1 MHNYWENFCL
11 FVNDIWCAETCT
23 PHPAPR
29 TPKSKKYITASII
42 FLLLFP
48 LKSFSQEKG
57 LILDEPTR
65 RKFDYYFYEAV
76 NAKTLGKYDEAFDL
90 LQHCHS
96 IDSTNASVLVE
107 LGAYYSSLEEKNTA
121 LDYFRKAVKYDP
133 KNYYYNM
140 ILAGLSKELDLKEEV
155 IDIYNY
161 LLKTYPDK
169 VELYFELANVYGD
182 NGELDKA
189 IQSLDTLQKYTGVS
203 DAITLNKFRLY
214 NMMDK
219 KERAFEE
226 IQSVIDKNPDNI
238 RYKLLMGDLYL
249 QDNQSEKALTYYDQA
264 KLIDPD
270 DPSLILSMVNYYEK
284 TNNRTAATEELQKA
298 ITSSKMEVDTKLQ
311 LLARY
316 IAVLRQGRQDIKTA
330 NPLFESMFEQHPNNS
345 QINMMY
351 GDVLLLQEDKKGAME
366 QFEIYAKDNPTDPAG
381 YEQMLRIAVPDTNA
395 LDKVVE
401 IAETGIKNIPT
412 APQFY
417 FYLGLAKFQQKK
429 YKEALSIYEK
439 GLANAEFQSPMI
451 ESDFYGQIGDIN
463 HFLKNN
469 TVAFE
474 NYEKALKLNPQN
486 LPVLNNYSYYLSLER
501 KNLDKAEQMSG
512 ITIKAEPT
520 NPTYLDTYGWILFEQ
535 GAYTM
540 AKIYIEKAI
549 EYGKDDPSAEVLEH
563 YGDVLAVTGDTEKAV
578 EQWKKAKELGSDSK
592 TLNKKIRRK
601 EYIKE

>member
-1 MHNYWENFCL
+1 MNYN
-11 FVNDIWCAETCT
+11 
-23 PHPAPR
+23 
-29 TPKSKKYITASII
+29 KYISGII
-42 FLLLFP
+42 VSLVLFP
-48 LKSFSQEKG
+48 VSLFSQVEG
-57 LILDEPTR
+57 LILDETSR
-65 RKFDYYFYEAV
+65 RKFDYFFYEAV
-76 NAKTLGKYDEAFDL
+76 NAKTLGKYAESFDL
-90 LQHCHS
+90 LQHCYS
-96 IDSTNASVLVE
+96 MDSTNASVLIE
-107 LGAYYSSLEEKNTA
+107 LGAYYSSLEEKNKA
-121 LDYFRKAVKYDP
+121 LDFFRRAVKQDP
-133 KNYYYNM
+133 ANYYYNM
-140 ILAGLSKELDLKEEV
+140 ILAGLSKELDLKKEV
-155 IDIYNY
+155 IEIYNY
-161 LLKTYPDK
+161 LLKTYPEK

-189 IQSLDTLQKYTGVS
+189 IQSLDSLQKYTGVS

-219 KERAFEE
+219 KDRAFEE

-249 QDNQSEKALTYYDQA
+249 QDNQADKALDYYQQA
-264 KLIDPD
+264 KQIDPD
-270 DPSLILSMVNYYEK
+270 EPSLILSMVNYYEK
-284 TNNRTAATEELQKA
+284 TNNKPAAVEELQKA
-298 ITSSKMEVDTKLQ
+298 ITSSKMEVETKLQ

-316 IAVLRQGRQDIKTA
+316 IALLRQSQQDIKTA
-330 NPLFESMFEQHPNNS
+330 NPLFQSIFEQHPNNTR
-345 QINMMY
+345 INMMY

-366 QFEIYAKDNPTDPAG
+366 QFEIYTKDNPADPAG
-381 YEQMLRIAVPDTNA
+381 YEQMLRIVLPDTQA
-395 LDKVVE
+395 LEKVVE
-401 IAETGIKNIPT
+401 ITLTGIEHIPT

-429 YKEALSIYEK
+429 YGEALSIYEQ
-439 GLANAEFQSPMI
+439 GLTNAEFQSPVI
-451 ESDFYGQIGDIN
+451 ESDFYGQIGDIH

-469 TVAFE
+469 NIAFE

-501 KNLDKAEQMSG
+501 KSLDKAEQMSG

-549 EYGKDDPSAEVLEH
+549 EYGKEDLTAEVLEH
-563 YGDVLAVTGDTEKAV
+563 YGDVLAVTGEKEKAV
-578 EQWKKAKELGSDSK
+578 EQWKKAKELGSGSK
-592 TLNKKIRRK
+592 TLNKKIKRK

>member
-1 MHNYWENFCL
+1 MNYN
-11 FVNDIWCAETCT
+11 
-23 PHPAPR
+23 
-29 TPKSKKYITASII
+29 KYISGII
-42 FLLLFP
+42 VSLVLFP
-48 LKSFSQEKG
+48 VSLFSQVEG
-57 LILDEPTR
+57 LILDETSR
-65 RKFDYYFYEAV
+65 RKFDYFFYEAV
-76 NAKTLGKYDEAFDL
+76 NAKTLGKYAESFDL
-90 LQHCHS
+90 LQHCYS
-96 IDSTNASVLVE
+96 MDSTNASVLIE
-107 LGAYYSSLEEKNTA
+107 LGAYYSSLEEKNKA
-121 LDYFRKAVKYDP
+121 LDFFRRAVKQDP
-133 KNYYYNM
+133 ANYYYNM
-140 ILAGLSKELDLKEEV
+140 ILAGLSKELDLKKEV
-155 IDIYNY
+155 IEIYNY
-161 LLKTYPDK
+161 LLKTYPEK

-189 IQSLDTLQKYTGVS
+189 IQSLDSLQKYTGVS

-219 KERAFEE
+219 KDRAFEE

-249 QDNQSEKALTYYDQA
+249 QDNQADKALDYYQQA
-264 KLIDPD
+264 KQIDPD
-270 DPSLILSMVNYYEK
+270 EPSLILSMVNYYEK
-284 TNNRTAATEELQKA
+284 TNNKPAAVEELQKA
-298 ITSSKMEVDTKLQ
+298 ITSSKMEVETKLQ

-316 IAVLRQGRQDIKTA
+316 ITLLRQSQQDIKTA
-330 NPLFESMFEQHPNNS
+330 NPLFQSMFEQHPNNTR
-345 QINMMY
+345 INMMY

-366 QFEIYAKDNPTDPAG
+366 QFEIYTKDNPADPAG
-381 YEQMLRIAVPDTNA
+381 YEQMLRIVLPDTLA
-395 LDKVVE
+395 LEKVVE
-401 IAETGIKNIPT
+401 ITLTGIEHIPT

-429 YKEALSIYEK
+429 YGEALSIYEQ
-439 GLANAEFQSPMI
+439 GLTNAEFQSPVI
-451 ESDFYGQIGDIN
+451 ESDFYGQIGDIH

-469 TVAFE
+469 NIAFE

-501 KNLDKAEQMSG
+501 KSLDKAEQMSG

-549 EYGKDDPSAEVLEH
+549 EYGKEDLTAEVLEH
-563 YGDVLAVTGDTEKAV
+563 YGDVLAVTGEKEKAV
-578 EQWKKAKELGSDSK
+578 EQWKKAKELGSGSK
-592 TLNKKIRRK
+592 TLNKKIKRK